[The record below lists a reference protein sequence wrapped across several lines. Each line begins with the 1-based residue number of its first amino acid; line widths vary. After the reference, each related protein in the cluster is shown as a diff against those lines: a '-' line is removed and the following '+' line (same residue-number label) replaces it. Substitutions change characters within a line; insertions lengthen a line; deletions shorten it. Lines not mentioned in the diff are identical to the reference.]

1 MSTYW
6 VTGADI
12 FSRATELM
20 IAEANPVAAGRAAVE
35 EELLST
41 ASSPIPSSFLVCVPW
56 LFWKLQ
62 GINGFVRHG
71 KI

>member
-20 IAEANPVAAGRAAVE
+20 SAEANPVAAGRAAVE
-35 EELLST
+35 RFGFLRLDWIELVA
-41 ASSPIPSSFLVCVPW
+41 ASSFG
-56 LFWKLQ
+56 Q
-62 GINGFVRHG
+62 
-71 KI
+71 